1 MLNSISGE
9 VRSNIQVWDSQI
21 QSVKLASD
29 SEITRINNAISNLE
43 AKITAG
49 LANNNMTALQ
59 QTAVVRTTAV
69 GHTESIGD
77 TLGSDASDRV

>member
-21 QSVKLASD
+21 QSVKLAND
-29 SEITRINNAISNLE
+29 SEIMRMNNALSTLE

-49 LANNNMTALQ
+49 LANNNMTAMQ
-59 QTAVVRTTAV
+59 QTVVVRTTAV
-69 GHTESIGD
+69 G
-77 TLGSDASDRV
+77 